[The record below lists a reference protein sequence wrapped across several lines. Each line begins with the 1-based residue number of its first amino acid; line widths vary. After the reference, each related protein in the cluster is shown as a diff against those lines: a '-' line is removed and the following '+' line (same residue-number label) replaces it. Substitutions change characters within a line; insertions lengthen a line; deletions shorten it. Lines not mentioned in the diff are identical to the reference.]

1 MSASSAPLSTPE
13 GPGPGSGSGAPNL
26 PRGVPKGGHTMT
38 TVELFPA
45 DSYNQ
50 KTIQQGHPPGWTNR
64 AGGDYDLVV
73 LGGGPAGPPPS
84 TTRS

>member
-13 GPGPGSGSGAPNL
+13 GPGSVSGAPNL

-50 KTIQQGHPPGWTNR
+50 KTIQ
-64 AGGDYDLVV
+64 
-73 LGGGPAGPPPS
+73 
-84 TTRS
+84 